1 MLFYAEGKVEKLK
14 KCIKGKEPKDEGLES
29 R

>member
-1 MLFYAEGKVEKLK
+1 MFFYAQGKVEKVK
-14 KCIKGKEPKDEGLES
+14 KCIKGMKPKDEGLES